1 MISIILPQR
10 ATPNSVE
17 SASIFHPPG
26 IKFRQNPFSD
36 PWNPGARFSRGMQKG
51 IQKRKPAEES
61 RSGIPA
67 RNPER
72 NPEEESGRGILE
84 RNPSLESREESRRGI
99 QKGIQKRKPAEESR
113 SGIPA
118 RNPERN
124 PEEESGRGILEL
136 NPSLESREE
145 SRRGIQARNPERNPG
160 EECRC
165 WRKPK
170 VWYSLGAAHFHN
182 PKFGEKRT
190 ARLPQQLLE
199 HVGSKNVDFPL
210 VL

>member
-36 PWNPGARFSRGMQKG
+36 PWNPGARFSRGM
-51 IQKRKPAEES
+51 
-61 RSGIPA
+61 
-67 RNPER
+67 
-72 NPEEESGRGILE
+72 
-84 RNPSLESREESRRGI
+84 